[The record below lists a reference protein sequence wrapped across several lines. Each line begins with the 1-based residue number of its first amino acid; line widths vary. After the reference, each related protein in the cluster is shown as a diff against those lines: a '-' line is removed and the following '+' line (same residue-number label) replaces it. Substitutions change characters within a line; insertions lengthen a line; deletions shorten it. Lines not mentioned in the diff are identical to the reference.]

1 MAGWPAKKE
10 EPDTFEFAPNV
21 GDRHFINF
29 IRERLHLVHGESNQA
44 DYMHILKDFEDK
56 INLLVL
62 DAQKW
67 RSMRQN
73 LKEEKK

>member
-10 EPDTFEFAPNV
+10 EPDTFEFAHSE
-21 GDRHFINF
+21 GDRHFIHF

-44 DYMHILKDFEDK
+44 DYMHVLKDFEDK

-73 LKEEKK
+73 LNGEKK